1 MRGIALVY
9 IRKAVEDGISHQEC
23 GKYHA
28 NIINGVNLRTMPS
41 PNGVKLH
48 QPRQFTRPSPVTVAL
63 NAENSTKSIRI
74 SSWSLRF
81 TTIPKKSNHVNQS
94 SAAVP
99 RQLIWSQTNLSADL
113 QHCLCYTMAPHPCY
127 CDLHIGIV
135 ARCL

>member
-1 MRGIALVY
+1 VNSSDAENLTEIFQTQMSGQLR
-9 IRKAVEDGISHQEC
+9 ISASTRC
-23 GKYHA
+23 GWFQY
-28 NIINGVNLRTMPS
+28 TMPS